1 MLRALAEEELVAFNA
16 DTKRYTLEAGVL
28 TLARGWLRRNR
39 FADLVQ
45 PVLDRLAREY
55 GVTMLGVQVV
65 GLEHMIVIA
74 TTLGGSNFQLSAQV
88 GSRFPALISATG
100 RCIAAFGEHSEA
112 AIRKRFDALRWDEPP
127 GFELWSQ
134 QVAQTRERG
143 WAIDDGNYIAGVTV
157 LAAPVWKAPGTPGH
171 ALVAVG
177 LASSVRRVGA
187 GQLAAALTTGARAD
201 RADIRHLSWRI
212 IAPPM
217 PLAIAAAWGAPHS
230 LAGSGRSRIAIEHNL
245 AELAPIGPLS
255 DWLDAHVP
263 ELDTGP
269 LQTAILSSGTSNVV
283 LTLDR
288 GDRKMVLRRPPT
300 IPPPG
305 AEKGV
310 LREARILTAL
320 NATAV
325 PHPHCYAA
333 CEDTGVLGAPFYVM
347 ELVDG

>member
-1 MLRALAEEELVAFNA
+1 MNVPLSKAPAIARAAAILRLLGKSEVPLGVNAIARELGLVPSTCLYVLRALAEEELVAFDP

-45 PVLDRLAREY
+45 PVLDRLARDY

-74 TTLGGSNFQLSAQV
+74 TALGGSNFQLSAQV

-127 GFELWSQ
+127 GFDLWSD
-134 QVAQTRERG
+134 QVAETRARG
-143 WAIDDGNYIAGVTV
+143 WAIDEGNYIAGVTV

-187 GQLAAALTTGARAD
+187 GQVAAALTAGARA
-201 RADIRHLSWRI
+201 LSEQ
-212 IAPPM
+212 M
-217 PLAIAAAWGAPHS
+217 
-230 LAGSGRSRIAIEHNL
+230 
-245 AELAPIGPLS
+245 
-255 DWLDAHVP
+255 
-263 ELDTGP
+263 TG
-269 LQTAILSSGTSNVV
+269 T
-283 LTLDR
+283 
-288 GDRKMVLRRPPT
+288 
-300 IPPPG
+300 
-305 AEKGV
+305 
-310 LREARILTAL
+310 
-320 NATAV
+320 
-325 PHPHCYAA
+325 
-333 CEDTGVLGAPFYVM
+333 
-347 ELVDG
+347 